1 MKKILNDKI
10 VIGGAVVTASILCA
24 TAISSTSK
32 LNSLQNTIKEQKI
45 ELEEHKKNIEE
56 NKNKNK
62 ELREELDKALEKLE
76 EAESRISKIQHETGV
91 YNFKNATE
99 IEWEVTFYSSL
110 PEENSLQWGGINA
123 TGEPLANGMVAN
135 NNLPLGTKIYV
146 KGHGVKTV
154 EDRGSQKHFAEL
166 NRIDIFVP
174 RREGETDEAYYKRV
188 NNLGRKKLKGYI
200 FEF

>member
-1 MKKILNDKI
+1 
-10 VIGGAVVTASILCA
+10 
-24 TAISSTSK
+24 
-32 LNSLQNTIKEQKI
+32 
-45 ELEEHKKNIEE
+45 
-56 NKNKNK
+56 
-62 ELREELDKALEKLE
+62 
-76 EAESRISKIQHETGV
+76 
-91 YNFKNATE
+91 
-99 IEWEVTFYSSL
+99 
-110 PEENSLQWGGINA
+110 
-123 TGEPLANGMVAN
+123 MVAN